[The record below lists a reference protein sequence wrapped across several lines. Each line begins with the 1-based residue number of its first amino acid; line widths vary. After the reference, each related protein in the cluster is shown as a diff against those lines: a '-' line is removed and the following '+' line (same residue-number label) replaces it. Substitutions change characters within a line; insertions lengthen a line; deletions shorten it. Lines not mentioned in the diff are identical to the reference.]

1 VESVQVAEQTS
12 VVLKGYTTDPEIV
25 HPGDEVSMSVELSC
39 TGANAYDVKSTLR
52 FDPMT
57 GISSLGPSLVA
68 SGDLEP
74 GEAVE
79 VPYRLLLDGG
89 LRAGQYPASLTVTY
103 LDSDGI
109 PRSLVESVTLSV
121 RGIVDFTLINDEGE
135 SVSAGEVHTFEADLL
150 LVGTESVQ
158 FVEIEVVG
166 DTVFD
171 TVSGSSEYIGAVDPD
186 SPVPFDLSFE
196 VDEGTEPGEYTLNLK
211 VTYKDDLNQEIE
223 DTVELSVSVG
233 EPSPEP
239 SSTQGSSGGFW
250 GWLRRILGL
259 G

>member
-1 VESVQVAEQTS
+1 MT
-12 VVLKGYTTDPEIV
+12 L
-25 HPGDEVSMSVELSC
+25 ELSC
-39 TGANAYDVKSTLR
+39 SGANANDVKSTLR

-74 GEAVE
+74 GDTVE
-79 VPYRLLLDGG
+79 VPYSLLLDGG
-89 LRAGQYPASLTVTY
+89 LRAGQYPASLTVSY

-121 RGIVDFTLINDEGE
+121 RGIVDFTLINDDGV
-135 SVSAGEVHTFEADLL
+135 SVTAGEVNNFEADLL
-150 LVGTESVQ
+150 LIGTESVQ
-158 FVEIEVVG
+158 FVEIEVMG
-166 DTVFD
+166 DTVFK

-186 SPVPFDLSFE
+186 SPIPFDLNFM

-211 VTYKDDLNQEIE
+211 VTYKDDLNQDTE
-223 DTVELSVSVG
+223 DTVELSVHVD
-233 EPSPEP
+233 EP
-239 SSTQGSSGGFW
+239 SSEPQTSQGSSGGFW
-250 GWLRRILGL
+250 GWLRRLLGL